1 MRFNFRQ
8 QLRRFPAAIVLALS
22 LFQTAQAQQ
31 AAPSEPEFPI
41 RSFDVAGNTLLSP
54 TLIDQQLAG
63 FVGEKRRFSDIEAA
77 RRGLEARYLQAG
89 YSTVQVVLPE
99 QEISSGVIRLVVR
112 EMKLGSITLLSADHH
127 DLDNVKASL
136 PGLVEG
142 QVPNTVAVAESLRLA
157 NDNPSKQTQLLFKPD
172 PANNRVD
179 ATLRLEDEKPW
190 KGFVSLDNTG
200 NNDTGNT
207 RLSVGYQHANLFNRD
222 HVLTLQ
228 YITSVEKPQNVSIYG
243 LGYRWPLYDRA
254 DAIDVYA
261 GYSDVNSGT
270 VAGLFNVSGKGTIVG
285 ARYTHPFIRT
295 SDIEHKLAAGLDY
308 RAYENNI
315 DQSGTALGSD
325 VTVHPFSL
333 TWSSLWKND
342 STQLNGYATW
352 LHNLPGGSKSRD
364 ADFAAARSGANA
376 SYQLLRL
383 GGNASRQFAGDW
395 QWRLA
400 LDAQYTQ
407 EPLVPGEQFGLGG
420 QDSVRGFDE
429 RAISG
434 DRGWRTGLEIFTPEL
449 GSTTGIDGAR
459 LRFSV
464 FVEGGQV
471 QRLQALPGETS
482 LEGVTSVGF
491 GMRFGIAK
499 SLSIRLDYG
508 HVINGGGGQNKGADR
523 LHGSVAYVF

>member
-1 MRFNFRQ
+1 MGLKRANRLHFQIR
-8 QLRRFPAAIVLALS
+8 LHPLPVAIVLALS
-22 LFQTAQAQQ
+22 LTHGALAQQ
-31 AAPSEPEFPI
+31 EAPAEPQFSISNFEV
-41 RSFDVAGNTLLSP
+41 SGNSLLAP
-54 TLIDQQLAG
+54 TQVDARLAG
-63 FVGEKRRFSDIEAA
+63 FVGKQRRFADIEAA
-77 RRGLEARYLQAG
+77 RRALEAMYLQAG
-89 YSTVQVVLPE
+89 YSTVQVTLPE

-112 EMKLGSITLLSADHH
+112 EMKLGSITLLSANHH

-190 KGFVSLDNTG
+190 KGFLSLDNTG
-200 NNDTGNT
+200 SRDTGQT

-315 DQSGTALGSD
+315 DLSGTALGSD

-333 TWSSLWKND
+333 TW
-342 STQLNGYATW
+342 
-352 LHNLPGGSKSRD
+352 
-364 ADFAAARSGANA
+364 
-376 SYQLLRL
+376 
-383 GGNASRQFAGDW
+383 
-395 QWRLA
+395 
-400 LDAQYTQ
+400 
-407 EPLVPGEQFGLGG
+407 
-420 QDSVRGFDE
+420 
-429 RAISG
+429 
-434 DRGWRTGLEIFTPEL
+434 
-449 GSTTGIDGAR
+449 
-459 LRFSV
+459 
-464 FVEGGQV
+464 
-471 QRLQALPGETS
+471 
-482 LEGVTSVGF
+482 
-491 GMRFGIAK
+491 
-499 SLSIRLDYG
+499 
-508 HVINGGGGQNKGADR
+508 
-523 LHGSVAYVF
+523 